1 MNAIFSGLPANKLAY
16 LICLLVMGC
25 LSSLACQTETSDRFV
40 LSGDATYDGKP
51 IPTGELIFTPDTG
64 RGNKGPQGKARIQDG
79 KFSTENN
86 GRGVVGGPHR
96 VELRAF
102 DGIEYEGREMKIEEG
117 RPLFGS
123 LMAEIDLP
131 EKSAN
136 LKAVVVT
143 EGNKPQL
150 VLTVSQ

>member
-1 MNAIFSGLPANKLAY
+1 MNAPFTAFKVPTG
-16 LICLLVMGC
+16 LLVIACLMSLGC
-25 LSSLACQTETSDRFV
+25 QSKTSDRFV

-51 IPTGELIFTPDTG
+51 IPSGELIFTPDIG
-64 RGNKGPQGKARIQDG
+64 RGNKGPQGKARIRDG

-102 DGIEYEGREMKIEEG
+102 DGVPYEGREMEIEEG

-123 LMAEIDLP
+123 LMADIDLP
-131 EKSAN
+131 AESTK
-136 LKAVVVT
+136 LEAVVET
-143 EGNKPQL
+143 EGDKPQF
-150 VLTVSQ
+150 VLTLSP